1 MLISLAS
8 TVMTVTGMIRTVMT
22 AGSDNYAGRLHC
34 PTVPCDKRSR
44 VPASKNP
51 VSWAFVTSAVVT
63 FVPTFGMEGPV
74 HTRYGVLRCTAHF
87 LVITQIIKMYPQPN
101 SDSLALF
108 RNPPSDQFS
117 SDFWLLGFST
127 AF

>member
-44 VPASKNP
+44 VPPSKNP

-63 FVPTFGMEGPV
+63 FVPTFGMEGP
-74 HTRYGVLRCTAHF
+74 GAHPVWGATLHRPF
-87 LVITQIIKMYPQPN
+87 FSHN
-101 SDSLALF
+101 S
-108 RNPPSDQFS
+108 NH
-117 SDFWLLGFST
+117 
-127 AF
+127 

>member
-44 VPASKNP
+44 VPPSKNP
-51 VSWAFVTSAVVT
+51 VSWAFVTSAPAVT
-63 FVPTFGMEGPV
+63 FVPDHHHLGYGGPGAQEV
-74 HTRYGVLRCTAHF
+74 WGVLRCT
-87 LVITQIIKMYPQPN
+87 
-101 SDSLALF
+101 
-108 RNPPSDQFS
+108 PPIF
-117 SDFWLLGFST
+117 
-127 AF
+127 